1 MDKHTKRLIVSAAFA
16 LALYLSVGERI
27 EVLALPVIGFVW
39 TLFALNA
46 ATLSTRGSATFPAT
60 ISGPRLPWMVFDI
73 AVLAALFLSTWYW
86 TAFAYA
92 GSCGCAQLIGA
103 RAAGRL

>member
-1 MDKHTKRLIVSAAFA
+1 MDKHTKRILVSGAFA
-16 LALYLSVGERI
+16 LALYLSIGERI
-27 EVLALPVIGFVW
+27 EILALPVIGFVW
-39 TLFALNA
+39 TLFALH
-46 ATLSTRGSATFPAT
+46 ATALSTGGRSSYFASTA
-60 ISGPRLPWMVFDI
+60 GPRLPWMVFDI

-103 RAAGRL
+103 RAAGRS